1 MHGHLAHF
9 AFNADDLPAS
19 RAFYGQLFGWTF
31 ENPYPG
37 FFRTSSAGP
46 AIGAVQ
52 GRRALLDAP
61 TNGPECTFA
70 VDDLAE
76 AIARAEAGGGSVL
89 MPATTLPGV
98 GELAFVSDPGG
109 NVVGLMRFDA
119 DRPPGLTGGSRA

>member
-9 AFNADDLPAS
+9 AINADDLPAS
-19 RAFYGQLFGWTF
+19 RAFYEQLFGWTF

-37 FFRTSSAGP
+37 FFRTSDAGP

-52 GRRALLDAP
+52 GRRALLDVP

-76 AIARAEAGGGSVL
+76 AIARAEEVGGSVR
-89 MPATTLPGV
+89 MPPATIPGV
-98 GELAFVSDPGG
+98 GDLAFVSDPSG
-109 NVVGLMRFDA
+109 NVLGMMRFEEA
-119 DRPPGLTGGSRA
+119 